1 MKFCTPENWLPKSIA
16 ELEPSAWSALKDK
29 KSVCVI
35 AGPGAGKTE
44 FLAQK
49 AVYLL
54 ETGLCPPNQKILAI
68 SFKADAAK
76 NLENRVKERCPKEL
90 SNRFVS
96 MTFDAFTKNI
106 LDRFRL
112 ALPPDLRPTRD
123 YEIFFP
129 DKRIY
134 SNFLTETYKKYVSL
148 ESNINGAINFLRKD
162 IFQFESSFIGKFKLG
177 YDITPNAYNYFY
189 NDWVANQIHHRDNS
203 LLSFMVI
210 NRLAEFIIRNNSNV
224 RRALKATY
232 PIVFVDEF
240 QDTTYGQ
247 YDFLNSAFDS
257 KTTKITAV
265 GDFKQRIMGWAGA
278 KTDVFTQFKDD
289 FSAEQYEL
297 ICNHRSS
304 PELVKIQHHISHVID
319 HQTRKVNS
327 QAMNKIDGDSC
338 WICNTTTTEH
348 EIRYLANFISFD
360 MKKRGLAPKDY
371 AILVKQK
378 ASDYNNEFYEIFSEY
393 GLKLCNADEKRG
405 ILSIQEL
412 LSEEFF
418 VLFSNILHLG
428 CSRRLPKIW
437 ALTSEQLELIW
448 NINENDNKTRKKME
462 KRFDGLLEVLRVKMK
477 SKYDEE
483 SVIDVFNIIINFF
496 ELDNISQS
504 TSCLGDK
511 ERILKVYASLK
522 EHYALSFTNSGSW
535 SELIEEFDK
544 KDHVHIMTIHKSK
557 GLEFDTVVF
566 AGFDDSAWWS
576 FSKDRDEGLCV
587 FFVAL
592 SRAKQRALFSHC
604 VGRGQA
610 NSISELFQ
618 LLKNAGVQEV
628 QGNNYITAIK
638 DSDQSLK
645 I

>member
-1 MKFCTPENWLPKSIA
+1 MKFCTPENWLPKSID
-16 ELEPSAWSALKDK
+16 ELEPSAWSALKDQ

-54 ETGLCPPNQKILAI
+54 ETGVCPPNQKILAI

-76 NLENRVKERCPKEL
+76 NLENRVKERCPREL

-112 ALPPDLRPTRD
+112 ALPTDLRPTKD

-129 DKRIY
+129 DKKVF
-134 SNFLTETYKKYVSL
+134 SSFVTETYNKYASSDPSVG
-148 ESNINGAINFLRKD
+148 EAAKFLRQD
-162 IFQFESSFIGKFKLG
+162 LFQFESSFIGKFKLG
-177 YDITPNAYNYFY
+177 YDITPNTYNYFY
-189 NDWVANQIHHRDNS
+189 NDWIGNQINHKDNS
-203 LLSFMVI
+203 LMSFMAI
-210 NRLAEFIIRNNSNV
+210 NRLAEFIIRSNKNIV
-224 RRALKATY
+224 RALKATY
-232 PIVFVDEF
+232 PIVFIDEF

-247 YDFLNSAFDS
+247 YDFLNSAFDP

-278 KTDVFTQFKDD
+278 KTDVFTQFKND

-327 QAMNKIDGDSC
+327 QALNKIDGESC
-338 WICNTTTTEH
+338 WIYNTTTTEH
-348 EIRYLANFISFD
+348 EIRYLADFISSD
-360 MKKRGLAPKDY
+360 LKKRDLAPKDY

-378 ASDYNNEFYEIFSEY
+378 ASNYNDEFIGIFSEY

-405 ILSIQEL
+405 LLSLQEL
-412 LSEEFF
+412 LSEEFV
-418 VLFSNILHLG
+418 VLFSNILHLA
-428 CSRRLPKIW
+428 CTRRLSKIW

-448 NINENDNKTRKKME
+448 NINEHDHKTRKKME
-462 KRFDGLLEVLRVKMK
+462 KRFNGLLEVLRVKMK

-483 SVIDVFNIIINFF
+483 SVIDVFNLIVDFF
-496 ELDNISQS
+496 ELDKISQS
-504 TSCLGDK
+504 TSYLGDK
-511 ERILKVYASLK
+511 ERILKVYDSLK
-522 EHYALSFTNSGSW
+522 EHYALSFNNSGSW
-535 SELIEEFDK
+535 NELIEEFDK
-544 KDHVHIMTIHKSK
+544 KNHVHIMTIHKSK

-604 VGRGQA
+604 TGRGQA
-610 NSISELFQ
+610 NSISELFL
-618 LLKNAGVQEV
+618 LLKDAGVQEM
-628 QGNNYITAIK
+628 QGESYITAIK
-638 DSDQSLK
+638 DIDQSL
-645 I
+645 II

>member
-112 ALPPDLRPTRD
+112 ALPLDLRPTRD

-134 SNFLTETYKKYVSL
+134 SDFLTETYKKYASFDL
-148 ESNINGAINFLRKD
+148 SINSATNFLRKD
-162 IFQFESSFIGKFKLG
+162 LFQFESSFIGKFKLG
-177 YDITPNAYNYFY
+177 YDITPKAYNYFY

-278 KTDVFTQFKDD
+278 KTDVFTQFKND
-289 FSAEQYEL
+289 FSSSQYEL

-319 HQTRKVNS
+319 YQTRKVSS
-327 QAMNKIDGDSC
+327 QVLNKIDGDSC

-348 EIRYLANFISFD
+348 EIRYLANFISSD
-360 MKKRGLAPKDY
+360 MKKRDLTSKDY

-378 ASDYNNEFYEIFSEY
+378 ASDYNNEFYKIFSEY

-405 ILSIQEL
+405 ILSLQEL

-428 CSRRLPKIW
+428 CSRRLPKVW

-448 NINENDNKTRKKME
+448 NINENDHKNRKKME
-462 KRFDGLLEVLRVKMK
+462 KLFDDLVNVLRVKIK

-483 SVIDVFNIIINFF
+483 SVIDVFNIIVDFF
-496 ELDNISQS
+496 ELDKISQS
-504 TSCLGDK
+504 TSYLGDK
-511 ERILKVYASLK
+511 ERIFNVYTSLK
-522 EHYALSFTNSGSW
+522 EHYELSFTNSSSW
-535 SELIEEFDK
+535 NEFIEEFDK
-544 KDHVHIMTIHKSK
+544 TNHVHIMTIHKSK

-592 SRAKQRALFSHC
+592 SRAKQRAIFSHC

-618 LLKNAGVQEV
+618 LLKDAGVQEV
-628 QGNNYITAIK
+628 RGDNYIAP
-638 DSDQSLK
+638 LK
-645 I
+645 LLVSS

>member
-1 MKFCTPENWLPKSIA
+1 MPKGID
-16 ELEPSAWSALKDK
+16 ELEASAWSALRDQM
-29 KSVCVI
+29 SVCLI

-54 ETGLCPPNQKILAI
+54 ETGICPPNQKILAI

-76 NLENRVKERCPKEL
+76 NLENRVKARCPREL

-112 ALPPDLRPTRD
+112 ALPSYLRPNKD

-129 DKRIY
+129 DKSVFSSFI
-134 SNFLTETYKKYVSL
+134 TETYNKYSSSDSGIG
-148 ESNINGAINFLRKD
+148 EAARFLRQD
-162 IFQFESSFIGKFKLG
+162 LFQFESSFIGKFKLG
-177 YDITPNAYNYFY
+177 FDITPNTYNYFY
-189 NDWVANQIHHRDNS
+189 NDWIGNQIHHKDNS

-210 NRLAEFIIRNNSNV
+210 NRLAEFIIRSNKNV
-224 RRALKATY
+224 ARALKATY
-232 PIVFVDEF
+232 PVVFIDEF

-257 KTTKITAV
+257 KTTQITAV

-278 KTDVFTQFKDD
+278 KTDVFTQFKGD
-289 FSAEQYEL
+289 FSAKQYEL

-319 HQTRKVNS
+319 HQTRKVKS
-327 QAMNKIDGDSC
+327 QAQNRIAGESC

-348 EIRYLANFISFD
+348 EIRYLADFISSD
-360 MKKRGLAPKDY
+360 LKKRDLAPKDY

-378 ASDYNNEFYEIFSEY
+378 ATNYNDEFIGIFSEY

-405 ILSIQEL
+405 TLSLQEL
-412 LSEEFF
+412 LSEEFV

-428 CSRRLPKIW
+428 LTRRLPKVW
-437 ALTSEQLELIW
+437 ALVSEQLELIW
-448 NINENDNKTRKKME
+448 NINEHDHKTRKKME
-462 KRFDGLLEVLRVKMK
+462 NKFGDLLEVLRIKMK
-477 SKYDEE
+477 SSYDEE
-483 SVIDVFNIIINFF
+483 SIIDVFNLIIKFF
-496 ELDNISQS
+496 ELDKISQS
-504 TSCLGDK
+504 TSYLGDK
-511 ERILKVYASLK
+511 DRIINVYDSLR
-522 EHYALSFTNSGSW
+522 EHYALSFDNSGSW
-535 SELIEEFDK
+535 NELIEEFDK
-544 KDHVHIMTIHKSK
+544 ENHVHIMTIHKSK

-576 FSKDRDEGLCV
+576 FSKNRDEGLCV

-604 VGRGQA
+604 ASRGQA

-618 LLKNAGVQEV
+618 LLKDAGVQEIQAEIRTTSV
-628 QGNNYITAIK
+628 KVI
-638 DSDQSLK
+638 DQSL
-645 I
+645 II

>member
-112 ALPPDLRPTRD
+112 ALPLELRPTRG

-134 SNFLTETYKKYVSL
+134 SNFLTERYKKYASL
-148 ESNINGAINFLRKD
+148 EPSINSATNFLRKD
-162 IFQFESSFIGKFKLG
+162 LFQFESSFIGKFKLG

-278 KTDVFTQFKDD
+278 KTDVFTQFKND
-289 FSAEQYEL
+289 FSALQYEL

-319 HQTRKVNS
+319 HQTRKVSS
-327 QAMNKIDGDSC
+327 QALNKIDGDSC

-348 EIRYLANFISFD
+348 EIRYLANFISSD
-360 MKKRGLAPKDY
+360 MKKRDLASKDY

-378 ASDYNNEFYEIFSEY
+378 ASDYNNEFYKIFSEY

-405 ILSIQEL
+405 VLSLQEL

-428 CSRRLPKIW
+428 CSRRLPKVW

-448 NINENDNKTRKKME
+448 NINENDHKTRKKME
-462 KRFDGLLEVLRVKMK
+462 KLFDGLLNVLRVKIK

-483 SVIDVFNIIINFF
+483 SVIDVFNIIVDF
-496 ELDNISQS
+496 
-504 TSCLGDK
+504 
-511 ERILKVYASLK
+511 
-522 EHYALSFTNSGSW
+522 LS
-535 SELIEEFDK
+535 
-544 KDHVHIMTIHKSK
+544 
-557 GLEFDTVVF
+557 
-566 AGFDDSAWWS
+566 
-576 FSKDRDEGLCV
+576 
-587 FFVAL
+587 
-592 SRAKQRALFSHC
+592 
-604 VGRGQA
+604 
-610 NSISELFQ
+610 
-618 LLKNAGVQEV
+618 
-628 QGNNYITAIK
+628 
-638 DSDQSLK
+638 
-645 I
+645 